1 VDARNTAVP
10 APPPAAAEGTAP
22 ADLTGPRAR
31 APMASAPPSARHGA
45 RPLKAWLAYLWY
57 RITAGLWVVPALMSF
72 SAVVLAIVTLTV
84 DYAVGLPR
92 LARVGGVFAAGPEGA
107 RAVLAAI
114 AGSMVTVASLVFSMT
129 LVTLQLA
136 SSQLGPRLIARFMRD
151 RINQVVLGT
160 FIATFLYALLVLQT
174 VTESGAQAFVPNL
187 SVTVALALTLLSL
200 GWLVYFIHHVADSI
214 QADTVIAQV
223 AADLMHALD
232 RLYPRLAAHDRAV
245 AATAPVPVGVLAEPA
260 VPVPAARGGYVQAID
275 TEALLRLARQHD
287 LVIEILRRPGHFVIV
302 GRPLMR
308 AWPAARVRE
317 EVIEAAADKVVLGPK
332 RTPTQDL
339 EFSIDAL
346 VEIALRALSPG
357 INDPR
362 TAMTC
367 IDRLAEALA
376 HFMRTGS
383 GPPLIHDA
391 DGALRLIMHP
401 TTFDGAI
408 DASFN
413 QIRQAATGQ
422 VAVLIRLIGALGD
435 LAESTVAT
443 EQRNAVARH
452 ADMVRRACRRSIVEP
467 EDRTDV
473 ERELRS
479 LDAAIAAA
487 SEAEAGRPPS
497 SA

>member
-1 VDARNTAVP
+1 
-10 APPPAAAEGTAP
+10 
-22 ADLTGPRAR
+22 
-31 APMASAPPSARHGA
+31 
-45 RPLKAWLAYLWY
+45 
-57 RITAGLWVVPALMSF
+57 MSF
-72 SAVVLAIVTLTV
+72 AAVVLAIVTLAL
-84 DYAVGLPR
+84 DYAVALPR

-174 VTESGAQAFVPNL
+174 VTESGAQPFVPHL
-187 SVTVALALTLLSL
+187 SMTVALALTLLSL

-214 QADTVIAQV
+214 QADTVIAGV
-223 AADLMHALD
+223 AADLTHALE
-232 RLYPRLAAHDRAV
+232 RQYPQLAADDRAA
-245 AATAPVPVGVLAEPA
+245 AATQ
-260 VPVPAARGGYVQAID
+260 PVPADVISQPAAPIPAGRGGYIQAID
-275 TEALLRLARQHD
+275 TQALLGLAREHD

-302 GRPLMR
+302 DRPLMR
-308 AWPAARVRE
+308 AWPAARVSE
-317 EVIEAAADKVVLGPK
+317 AVIEAAVPKVVLGPK

-376 HFMRTGS
+376 HFMRIRS
-383 GPPLIHDA
+383 RPPLLHDE
-391 DGALRLIMHP
+391 DGALRLILHP

-408 DASFN
+408 DAAFN
-413 QIRQAATGQ
+413 QIRQAADGH
-422 VAVLIRLIGALGD
+422 VAVLIRLIGVLTQ
-435 LAESTVAT
+435 LAEITVSE
-443 EQRNAVARH
+443 EQRSAVARH
-452 ADMVRRACRRSIVEP
+452 GDMVRRASRRSIVEP
-467 EDRTDV
+467 EDRSDV
-473 ERELRS
+473 ERELRR
-479 LDAAIAAA
+479 LDATLAMKP
-487 SEAEAGRPPS
+487 EPDAGSRPPP
-497 SA
+497 A

>member
-1 VDARNTAVP
+1 
-10 APPPAAAEGTAP
+10 
-22 ADLTGPRAR
+22 
-31 APMASAPPSARHGA
+31 
-45 RPLKAWLAYLWY
+45 
-57 RITAGLWVVPALMSF
+57 VPALMSAA
-72 SAVVLAIVTLTV
+72 AVVLAIVTLTI
-84 DYAVGLPR
+84 DYAISLPG

-174 VTESGAQAFVPNL
+174 VTESEPSPFVPHISL
-187 SVTVALALTLLSL
+187 VVALVLTLASL

-214 QADTVIAQV
+214 QADTVIAEV
-223 AADLMHALD
+223 AGDLMHALD
-232 RLYPRLAAHDRAV
+232 RLYPRLAAHEGAV
-245 AATAPVPVGVLAEPA
+245 ATTAPVPVDLLAAPA
-260 VPVPAARGGYVQAID
+260 APVPAARGGYVQAID
-275 TEALLRLARQHD
+275 AEAVLRLARRHD
-287 LVIEILRRPGHFVIV
+287 LVIEILRRPGHFVIG

-308 AWPAARVRE
+308 AWPAARVSD
-317 EVIEAAADKVVLGPK
+317 EVIQAAAGKVVLGPK

-339 EFSIDAL
+339 EFLIDAL

-376 HFMRTGS
+376 HFMRIGS
-383 GPPLIHDA
+383 RPPLLHDEE
-391 DGALRLIMHP
+391 GALRLIVHP

-408 DASFN
+408 DASLN
-413 QIRQAATGQ
+413 QIRQAADGD
-422 VAVLIRLIGALGD
+422 VAVLIRLIGVLSE
-435 LAESTVAT
+435 LAQSTVTT
-443 EQRNAVARH
+443 EQKRAVARH
-452 ADMVRRACRRSIVEP
+452 ADMVRRACRRSIAEP
-467 EDRTDV
+467 EDRADV
-473 ERELRS
+473 ERELRR

-487 SEAEAGRPPS
+487 PVAKAGRPPAS
-497 SA
+497 T

>member
-1 VDARNTAVP
+1 
-10 APPPAAAEGTAP
+10 
-22 ADLTGPRAR
+22 
-31 APMASAPPSARHGA
+31 
-45 RPLKAWLAYLWY
+45 
-57 RITAGLWVVPALMSF
+57 MSL
-72 SAVVLAIVTLTV
+72 SAVVLAIVTLSL
-84 DYAVGLPR
+84 DFAVTLPR

-174 VTESGAQAFVPNL
+174 VTESGTQPFVPHL
-187 SVTVALALTLLSL
+187 SLTVALALTLLSL
-200 GWLVYFIHHVADSI
+200 GWLVYFIHHVANSI
-214 QADTVIAQV
+214 QADTVIAGV
-223 AADLMHALD
+223 AADLAHALD
-232 RLYPRLAAHDRAV
+232 RLYPRLAAEHGRV
-245 AATAPVPVGVLAEPA
+245 AATAPVPAGLLSKPA
-260 VPVPAARGGYVQAID
+260 TPVPAGRGGYVQAID
-275 TEALLRLARQHD
+275 AQALLRLAREHD
-287 LVIEILRRPGHFVIV
+287 LVIEILRRPGHFVIL

-308 AWPAARVRE
+308 AWPAARVSD

-383 GPPLIHDA
+383 RPPLIDDA
-391 DGALRLIMHP
+391 DGTLRLILHP

-408 DASFN
+408 DAAFN
-413 QIRQAATGQ
+413 QIRQAANGH
-422 VAVLIRLIGALGD
+422 VAVLIRIIDALGE
-435 LAESTVAT
+435 LAESGVTT
-443 EQRNAVARH
+443 EQRSALARH
-452 ADMVRRACRRSIVEP
+452 ADMVRRACRRSIAEP
-467 EDRTDV
+467 EDRADV
-473 ERELRS
+473 EGELHR

-487 SEAEAGRPPS
+487 PETDAGSPP
-497 SA
+497 ARA